1 MRHFIRH
8 PADIPIEVSAGNQLV
23 HATRHIHNVSLGGL
37 AFESDGELEP
47 GIIVEVRIPFVRPM
61 FETKAR
67 VVWCSAREGGFELG
81 VAFLDPEDAFR
92 ARMVEQVCHIENYKK
107 VVYQAEG
114 RLLTAEE
121 AAMEWIGKYASQF
134 PEQWTPLWA
143 CAGSKWQVG
152 AQHLYSD

>member
-8 PADIPIEVSAGNQLV
+8 PADIPIEVSAGDQLV

-37 AFESDGELEP
+37 AFQSDGELEP

-107 VVYQAEG
+107 VVYRAEG

-134 PEQWTPLWA
+134 PDVR
-143 CAGSKWQVG
+143 S
-152 AQHLYSD
+152 

>member
-8 PADIPIEVSAGNQLV
+8 PADIPIEVSAGDQLV

-37 AFESDGELEP
+37 AFQSDGELEP

-67 VVWCSAREGGFELG
+67 VVWCSAHEGGFELG

-134 PEQWTPLWA
+134 PDPGPERMQ
-143 CAGSKWQVG
+143 
-152 AQHLYSD
+152 

>member
-23 HATRHIHNVSLGGL
+23 HATRHIHSVSLGGL

-47 GIIVEVRIPFVRPM
+47 GMIVEVRVPFVRPM

-67 VVWCSAREGGFELG
+67 VVWCGAREGGFELG

-121 AAMEWIGKYASQF
+121 AAMEWDR
-134 PEQWTPLWA
+134 
-143 CAGSKWQVG
+143 QVCFAVSRPPILKRCSRG
-152 AQHLYSD
+152 RSVRAPGVSGG